1 MSFQP
6 PPLLFRRPFSKQYG
20 KPCSTF
26 KTPWNLQ
33 RKHLYV
39 WKIRTKYSFTF
50 LRKFINSCVQTD
62 QMAITRRMKGEWN
75 MKQMLT
81 WKKLTTNTYLFLSF
95 ILLGTVLRQ
104 KNWSMKKEMLIP
116 KNLASQVIFNDI
128 DGLNWKLIVIR
139 HTSLIYIFLGQII
152 SVTIWCTKCVSKS
165 MIISSSISLKITCIF
180 IILFFQIRKV
190 LEIWAETLKLTQM
203 MTN

>member
-1 MSFQP
+1 
-6 PPLLFRRPFSKQYG
+6 
-20 KPCSTF
+20 
-26 KTPWNLQ
+26 
-33 RKHLYV
+33 
-39 WKIRTKYSFTF
+39 
-50 LRKFINSCVQTD
+50 
-62 QMAITRRMKGEWN
+62 MAITRRMKHETN
-75 MKQMLT
+75 AYL
-81 WKKLTTNTYLFLSF
+81 KKMTTNTYLFLSF

-165 MIISSSISLKITCIF
+165 MTISASISLKITCIF
-180 IILFFQIRKV
+180 IIIFFQIRKI
-190 LEIWAETLKLTQM
+190 LEIWTETLKLTQM